1 MLPRQEYPRPQF
13 VRESYENLN
22 GIWEFEIDNSKSGL
36 ARGLAKNDVRLSS
49 SILVPF
55 CPESKLSGVCNKD
68 FMYCVWYKRKL
79 NIIKN
84 GRRAILHFGA
94 ADYFTTVYINSVSV
108 GSHKGGYASF
118 SFDITD
124 FTVDGENVL
133 TVCCED
139 DTRSPLIPSG
149 KQSDRYESYACDY
162 TRTTGIWQ
170 TVWLE
175 YVPETRIESVKFYPN
190 IQNSSVTVCLSL
202 RGKADLTLKASYGGN
217 PCGAVK
223 IPSAFGYVAAEIKLA
238 KKHLWEIGQG
248 NLYDL
253 SLTFGDDEIKSYFA
267 LREVTFD
274 DGFLSINGEKI
285 FMRLVLDQGFYEEGV
300 YTAPTDKDLENDIL
314 NSLKCGFNGAR
325 LHEKVFEERFLY
337 YADKHG
343 YIVWS
348 EYPDWGL
355 DHSDPV
361 NIYSILPEWTEEI
374 NRDFNHPAIIGWC
387 PHNETWDQRGKKQ
400 YDPAIKLLYDM
411 TKALDPTRPCIDTSG
426 NYHVVTDLYDLHDY
440 SSDPA
445 ELASHYAD
453 LNNMSHHSAFKNR
466 QTYRGGAV
474 FISEYGG
481 IGWNVGDGWGYGNG
495 PKTEE
500 ELYSRLDALTSAL
513 VDNPNVS
520 GFCYTQLTDVEQE
533 RNGLFTFSR
542 APKFD
547 LPRLKKI
554 FSKERK
560 TQ

>member
-1 MLPRQEYPRPQF
+1 M
-13 VRESYENLN
+13 
-22 GIWEFEIDNSKSGL
+22 
-36 ARGLAKNDVRLSS
+36 
-49 SILVPF
+49 
-55 CPESKLSGVCNKD
+55 
-68 FMYCVWYKRKL
+68 
-79 NIIKN
+79 
-84 GRRAILHFGA
+84 
-94 ADYFTTVYINSVSV
+94 
-108 GSHKGGYASF
+108 
-118 SFDITD
+118 
-124 FTVDGENVL
+124 
-133 TVCCED
+133 
-139 DTRSPLIPSG
+139 
-149 KQSDRYESYACDY
+149 
-162 TRTTGIWQ
+162 
-170 TVWLE
+170 
-175 YVPETRIESVKFYPN
+175 KFYPN

-202 RGKADLTLKASYGGN
+202 RGKADLSLKASYGGN
-217 PCGAVK
+217 PCGTIE
-223 IPSAFGYVAAEIKLA
+223 IPSAFGYVAAEIKLSE
-238 KKHLWEIGQG
+238 KHLWEIGQG

-253 SLTFGDDEIKSYFA
+253 SLIFGDDEVKSYFA

-274 DGFLSINGEKI
+274 DGFLFINGEKI

-343 YIVWS
+343 YIVWG

-355 DHSDPV
+355 GHSDPV

-387 PHNETWDQRGKKQ
+387 PHNETWDQYGKKQ

-445 ELASHYAD
+445 KLASHYAD

-500 ELYSRLDALTSAL
+500 EFYSRLEALTSAL
-513 VDNPNVS
+513 VENPNVS

-554 FSKERK
+554 FSQPRPKSKIRYGYLSRFDPAKELKHPDTETGPDFVPTDKLFDASAVDLLKNSDSTPDAVLEALYNFIKSDFASASAFETSNDSRDVP
-560 TQ
+560 TIPETAENIETDDCFEYFDPYYGYGESDEFEQGDDLER